1 MKRRYTIATLLTTSV
16 ALVCA
21 GATGATTADMRSA
34 SVHRHVFGP
43 AGWKGASAS
52 PIKVGLSISETGPFA
67 ATGEYQ
73 LKGYKLFVSQLNRRG
88 GWLGRPV
95 QLIVYD
101 DQSNPGTAVRLYE
114 KLISQDH
121 VDLLVGPYSS
131 GITQAALAVPEK
143 YHMVMLDPGAAAADI
158 YKGVQWNFQ
167 AIAKADRYLL
177 PVADI
182 CKGHHWKTV
191 GIFVNSTSPFT
202 VAAASALK
210 QRAARE
216 HLKVAFEQS
225 YPGTTSDFAATVLA
239 AKSAGA
245 DCIAAATNTPDAI
258 GLVRE
263 INRQGLKPKLLAET
277 IGPVEKTFLTSLGNL
292 VNGVIGSTQ
301 WWTSLRTPRNRQF
314 LVAYERAYAGQYP
327 DYHSALG
334 YSAFQVLDAAIK
346 KVRSLDQTKLRDT
359 IRQLTVSTVAGR
371 FKVDANGL
379 QTGFKIYLMQ
389 WQDGRAWLVYPPKVA
404 QRKIRLPYSR

>member
-1 MKRRYTIATLLTTSV
+1 MKRRYTIAALVTASV

-21 GATGATTADMRSA
+21 GALGATTSDMRSTA
-34 SVHRHVFGP
+34 VHRLVFGP
-43 AGWKGASAS
+43 TGWKGASAN

-73 LKGYKLFVSQLNRRG
+73 LKGYKLFVSQLNQRG

-95 QLIVYD
+95 QLVVYD
-101 DQSNPGTAVRLYE
+101 DQSNPGTAVLLYE

-143 YHMVMLDPGAAAADI
+143 HHMVMLDPGAAATDI
-158 YKGVQWNFQ
+158 YRGVQWNFQ
-167 AIAKADRYLL
+167 AIERADRYLL
-177 PVADI
+177 PIADI
-182 CKGHHWKTV
+182 CKARNWKTV
-191 GIFVNSTSPFT
+191 GLFVNSTSPFT
-202 VAAASALK
+202 VAAANAFK
-210 QRAARE
+210 RRAARD
-216 HLKVAFEQS
+216 HLKVAFEQR
-225 YPGTTSDFAATVLA
+225 YPGTTSDFSSTVLG

-245 DCIAAATNTPDAI
+245 DCIVGATNTPDAI

-277 IGPVEKTFLTSLGNL
+277 IGPVEKTFLTSLGSL
-292 VNGVIGSTQ
+292 VNGVIGTTQ
-301 WWTSLRTPRNRQF
+301 WWASLRTPGNRKF
-314 LVAYERAYAGQYP
+314 LVAYEKAYAGQLP

-334 YSAFQVLDAAIK
+334 YSAFQVLEAAIK

-359 IRQLTVSTVAGR
+359 IRQLRVTTVAGI

-379 QTGFKIYLMQ
+379 QTGFKTYLMQ
-389 WQDGRAWLVYPPKVA
+389 WQGRNAWLVYPPNVA

>member
-1 MKRRYTIATLLTTSV
+1 MKRRYTIAALVTASV

-21 GATGATTADMRSA
+21 GAVGATTADMRSA
-34 SVHRHVFGP
+34 SVHRFVFGP
-43 AGWKGASAS
+43 TGWQGANAN

-73 LKGYKLFVSQLNRRG
+73 LKGYKLFVSQLNQRG

-95 QLIVYD
+95 ELVVYD
-101 DQSNPGTAVRLYE
+101 DQSNPGTAVLLYE

-143 YHMVMLDPGAAAADI
+143 HHMVMLDPGAAATNI

-167 AIAKADRYLL
+167 AIEKADRYLL

-182 CKGHHWKTV
+182 CKGHHWKTL
-191 GIFVNSTSPFT
+191 GIFVNNTSPFT
-202 VAAASALK
+202 VAASASLK
-210 QRAARE
+210 RRAE
-216 HLKVAFEQS
+216 SEYLQVVFTQG
-225 YPGTTSDFAATVLA
+225 YPGTTSDFSSTVLA

-245 DCIAAATNTPDAI
+245 ECIAAATNTPDSI

-277 IGPVEKTFLTSLGNL
+277 IGVVEKTFRTSLGSL
-292 VNGVIGSTQ
+292 VDGVLGNTQ
-301 WWTSLRTPRNRQF
+301 WWPSLKTLGNHDF
-314 LVAYERAYAGQYP
+314 LVSYEKAYGGQRP

-334 YSAFQVLDAAIK
+334 FSALQVLDAAIK
-346 KVRSLDQTKLRDT
+346 KVRSLDQTKLRDV
-359 IRQLTVSTVAGR
+359 IRGLTVRTVAGT
-371 FKVDANGL
+371 FKVDAAGL
-379 QTGFKIYLMQ
+379 QIGFKTYMMQ
-389 WQDGRAWLVYPPKVA
+389 WQGDRAWLVFPPKVA
-404 QRKIRLPYSR
+404 QRKIQLPYSR

>member
-1 MKRRYTIATLLTTSV
+1 MKRRYTIAALVTASV

-21 GATGATTADMRSA
+21 GALGATTSDMRSTA
-34 SVHRHVFGP
+34 VHRLVFGP
-43 AGWKGASAS
+43 TGWKGASAN

-73 LKGYKLFVSQLNRRG
+73 LKGYKLFVSQLNQRG

-95 QLIVYD
+95 QLVVYD
-101 DQSNPGTAVRLYE
+101 DQSNPGTAVLLYE

-143 YHMVMLDPGAAAADI
+143 HHMVMLDPGAAATDI
-158 YKGVQWNFQ
+158 YRGVQWNFQ
-167 AIAKADRYLL
+167 AIERADRYLL
-177 PVADI
+177 PIADI
-182 CKGHHWKTV
+182 CKARNWKTV
-191 GIFVNSTSPFT
+191 GLFVNSTSPFT
-202 VAAASALK
+202 VAAANAFK
-210 QRAARE
+210 RRAARD
-216 HLKVAFEQS
+216 HLKVAFEQR
-225 YPGTTSDFAATVLA
+225 YPGTTSDFSSTVLG

-245 DCIAAATNTPDAI
+245 DCILGATNTPDAI

-277 IGPVEKTFLTSLGNL
+277 IGPVEKTFLTSLGSL
-292 VNGVIGSTQ
+292 VNGVIGTTQ
-301 WWTSLRTPRNRQF
+301 WWASLRTPGNRKF
-314 LVAYERAYAGQYP
+314 LVAYEKAYAGQLP

-334 YSAFQVLDAAIK
+334 YSAFQVLEAAIK

-359 IRQLTVSTVAGR
+359 IRQLRVTTVAGI

-379 QTGFKIYLMQ
+379 QTGFKTYLMQ
-389 WQDGRAWLVYPPKVA
+389 WQGSNAWLVYPPNVA

>member
-1 MKRRYTIATLLTTSV
+1 MKRRYTIAALVTASV
-16 ALVCA
+16 ALVCT
-21 GATGATTADMRSA
+21 GAVGATTADMRSA
-34 SVHRHVFGP
+34 SVHRLVFGP
-43 AGWKGASAS
+43 TAWKGSSAN

-73 LKGYKLFVSQLNRRG
+73 LKGYKLFVSQLNKRG

-95 QLIVYD
+95 QLVVYD
-101 DQSNPGTAVRLYE
+101 DQSNPGTAVLLYE

-143 YHMVMLDPGAAAADI
+143 HHMVMLDPGAAATDI
-158 YKGVQWNFQ
+158 YSGVQWNFQ
-167 AIAKADRYLL
+167 AIERADRYLL
-177 PVADI
+177 PIADI
-182 CKGHHWKTV
+182 CKARNWKTV
-191 GIFVNSTSPFT
+191 GVFVNSTSPFT
-202 VAAASALK
+202 VAAANAFK
-210 QRAARE
+210 RRAARD
-216 HLKVAFEQS
+216 HLKVAFEQR
-225 YPGTTSDFAATVLA
+225 YPGTTSDFSSTVLG

-245 DCIAAATNTPDAI
+245 DCIVGATNTPDAI

-263 INRQGLKPKLLAET
+263 INRQGLKPKLFAET
-277 IGPVEKTFLTSLGNL
+277 IGPVEKTFLTSLGSL
-292 VNGVIGSTQ
+292 VNGVIGTTQ
-301 WWTSLRTPRNRQF
+301 WWPSLRTPGNRKF
-314 LVAYERAYAGQYP
+314 LVAYEKAYAGQLP

-334 YSAFQVLDAAIK
+334 YSAFQVLEAAIK

-359 IRQLTVSTVAGR
+359 IRQLRVTTVAGI

-379 QTGFKIYLMQ
+379 QNGFKTYLMQ
-389 WQDGRAWLVYPPKVA
+389 WQGRNAWLVYPPNVA

>member
-1 MKRRYTIATLLTTSV
+1 MKRRYTIAALVTASV
-16 ALVCA
+16 ALVCT
-21 GATGATTADMRSA
+21 GAVSATTADMRST
-34 SVHRHVFGP
+34 SVHRLVFGP
-43 AGWKGASAS
+43 TGWKGSSAN

-73 LKGYKLFVSQLNRRG
+73 LKGYKLFVSQLNKRG

-95 QLIVYD
+95 ELVVYD
-101 DQSNPGTAVRLYE
+101 DQSNPGTAVLLYE

-143 YHMVMLDPGAAAADI
+143 YHMVMLDPGAAAANI
-158 YKGVQWNFQ
+158 YGGVQWNFQ

-182 CKGHHWKTV
+182 CKGRHWKTL

-202 VAAASALK
+202 LAAASAL
-210 QRAARE
+210 QRRAARQQ
-216 HLKVAFEQS
+216 LKVVFVQN
-225 YPGTTSDFAATVLA
+225 YPGTTSDFSSTVLA
-239 AKSAGA
+239 AKSAHA
-245 DCIAAATNTPDAI
+245 DCIAGATNTPDAI

-277 IGPVEKTFLTSLGNL
+277 IGVVERTFLTSLGSL

-301 WWTSLRTPRNRQF
+301 WWRSLRTPGNRQF

-334 YSAFQVLDAAIK
+334 FSAFQVLDAAIK
-346 KVRSLDQTKLRDT
+346 KVRSLDQTKLRDA
-359 IRQLTVSTVAGR
+359 IRQLTVTTVAGR

-379 QTGFKIYLMQ
+379 QTGFKMYLMQ
-389 WQDGRAWLVYPPKVA
+389 WQDGRAWLVYPPEVA